1 MWFSAREPNNVAVAG
16 PVVTKPSDFDTT
28 MVTTTTSATIGDID
42 VSDLS
47 ELISDLY
54 NQKGSSVAATL
65 SMVLVIVIHSFFD

>member
-1 MWFSAREPNNVAVAG
+1 MCFSVREPFP
-16 PVVTKPSDFDTT
+16 PVRDFDTT
-28 MVTTTTSATIGDID
+28 MVTTTTSATIGDIDVSELNID